1 MRAIKVECCSD
12 KAGLVCKADGALPS
26 IGSQFATQCPEYR
39 SALRSFFVNLFSS
52 ILSLFLIFCVG
63 NYLCHCRCESIPL
76 RIIFHYFVLLTLLF
90 PLSGV
95 GSFEG
100 VYICVGII
108 QSGWLQVYIH
118 QPSPASLG
126 LISPERIFKCEAF

>member
-39 SALRSFFVNLFSS
+39 SALRSFFVNLYSS
-52 ILSLFLIFCVG
+52 IYFVFATQCPVYRSALRSFFVNLFSLFVIFYVG

-76 RIIFHYFVLLTLLF
+76 RLIFRYFVLLTLLF
-90 PLSGV
+90 PFQ
-95 GSFEG
+95 GSAPLR
-100 VYICVGII
+100 VC
-108 QSGWLQVYIH
+108 
-118 QPSPASLG
+118 
-126 LISPERIFKCEAF
+126 IFV